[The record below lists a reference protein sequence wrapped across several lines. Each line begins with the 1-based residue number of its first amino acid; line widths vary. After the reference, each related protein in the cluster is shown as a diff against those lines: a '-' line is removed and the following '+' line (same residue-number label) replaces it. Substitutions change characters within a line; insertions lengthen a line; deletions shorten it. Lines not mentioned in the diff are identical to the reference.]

1 MTSLFQDE
9 LNYLR
14 EVGKEFA
21 KLNPKLSKYLS
32 ESSSD
37 PDVERLLEGFA
48 FLTSKVREKIEDEL
62 PELTHSIME
71 LLWPN
76 FLRPFPATAMVKF
89 IPNDRA
95 ITERKVIAAGSS
107 LRSRPIEG
115 VACQFRTTSDC
126 IVYPLN
132 LAEPRMERTR
142 DRARLSLT
150 FTTLSGQPACE
161 IGLDTL
167 RLTFTGE
174 SAVAQMLY
182 LWTRRYMR
190 SARILPAGKGNGPN
204 LAHENFA
211 PGGFGPEEAILPH
224 SVLAF
229 DGHRLLQEFFAF
241 PEKFYCV
248 DVHGLQA
255 ALRGVNESE
264 FTLEIEYERPLPV
277 DVKLR
282 PDNIQLY
289 CVPAVNLFAC
299 DADPFINR
307 HEKSSYRVRPR
318 GPRQDEPSS
327 FADTRSPVSEI
338 FSIDRVSSEQRGL
351 VREGRS
357 RQHVYP
363 RFESFEHEIEQAERR
378 KQLYFRQRI
387 TPLLR
392 GGYQYEISFVRHDGS
407 KALAPEEAVSIDL
420 TCFNGSVASELA
432 VGDILF
438 GLQDVPSFV
447 GITNI
452 SRPTPVIYPPLDG
465 SLNWAMISNM
475 SLNYMSLLDRKA
487 LAAILAVYD
496 HRALNDRQ
504 AQRAGQ
510 RRLDGIVDLETKPY
524 DRLFKG
530 LPIRGLRSRMVLRE
544 ANFQTEGE
552 MYLFGSVLSEFFS
565 LYSTVN
571 SFHEL
576 EVRGEQRGEV
586 YRWPAKIGRQPLI

>member
-1 MTSLFQDE
+1 MSTLFQDE

-14 EVGKEFA
+14 EVGREFA

-32 ESSSD
+32 DTASD

-62 PELTHSIME
+62 PELTHSMME

-76 FLRPFPATAMVKF
+76 FLRPFPSASMVRF
-89 IPNDRA
+89 TPNDRA
-95 ITERKVIAAGSS
+95 ITERKVIAAGTA

-115 VACQFRTTSDC
+115 ISCQFRTTADC
-126 IVYPLN
+126 IVYPLG

-150 FTTLSGQPACE
+150 FTTLSGQPANA

-167 RLTFTGE
+167 RLTFTGD
-174 SAVAQMLY
+174 SAVAQTLY
-182 LWTRRYMR
+182 LWTRRYIR
-190 SARILPAGKGNGPN
+190 SARIVPAGKENG
-204 LAHENFA
+204 LSLSHDAFQ

-241 PEKFYCV
+241 PEKFYCI

-255 ALRGVNESE
+255 TLRDVREAE
-264 FTLEIEYERPLPV
+264 FTLEIEYERPLPP

-282 PDNIQLY
+282 PDNIRLY
-289 CVPAVNLFAC
+289 CVPAINLFAR
-299 DADPFINR
+299 DAEPFINR
-307 HEKSSYRVRPR
+307 HEKLSYRVRPR
-318 GPRQDEPSS
+318 GPGPDERLSS
-327 FADTRSPVSEI
+327 GDPRTSACEI
-338 FSIDRVSSEQRGL
+338 FSIDCVSSEQRGGT
-351 VREGRS
+351 RESHGR
-357 RQHVYP
+357 QQVYR
-363 RFESFEHEIEQAERR
+363 RFESFEHEIEQAGQH

-387 TPLLR
+387 MPLLR
-392 GGYQYEISFVRHDGS
+392 GGYQFEISFVRHDGS
-407 KALAPEEAVSIDL
+407 KALPPDEAVSIEL
-420 TCFNGSVASELA
+420 TCFNGPLASELA
-432 VGDILF
+432 VDDISF

-447 GITNI
+447 SATNVT
-452 SRPTPVIYPPLDG
+452 RPTPVVYPPLDG
-465 SLNWAMISNM
+465 SLNWAMISNL

-504 AQRAGQ
+504 AERAGQ
-510 RRLDGIVDLETKPY
+510 QRLEGIVGLDTRPY

-544 ANFQTEGE
+544 ASFQTEGE

-571 SFHEL
+571 SFHVL

-586 YRWPAKIGRQPLI
+586 YRWPIKIGRQPLI